1 MGTRGVITFVLD
13 GQTKSVYQHWD
24 SYESYTIPKL
34 QAFLR
39 WNQSRNT
46 DLHYTV
52 ANFIFY
58 SKMTDYLQQTHEKPT
73 ITNIKKAIYGIPDQN
88 DGFHTGYGIVDQSME
103 GFWSI
108 EYVYRVDLRTLK
120 IEVNPSSL
128 EVYQ

>member
-39 WNQSRNT
+39 WNKSRNNQL
-46 DLHYTV
+46 DYTV

-88 DGFHTGYGIVDQSME
+88 DGFHTGYGIVDQSM
-103 GFWSI
+103 GDFG
-108 EYVYRVDLRTLK
+108 L
-120 IEVNPSSL
+120 
-128 EVYQ
+128 